1 MNASIELSDE
11 FQAVKLASREHHGN
25 HDNGSSRF
33 HLSKLF
39 IAFVPR
45 KFESLKNA
53 YALFF
58 YDHLID
64 FATFLN
70 PNHFSLHDV
79 VVS

>member
-33 HLSKLF
+33 HLSKLHK
-39 IAFVPR
+39 AFVPR
-45 KFESLKNA
+45 KFESLKKA

-58 YDHLID
+58 L
-64 FATFLN
+64 
-70 PNHFSLHDV
+70 
-79 VVS
+79 

>member
-33 HLSKLF
+33 HLSKLY
-39 IAFVPR
+39 IAFVPV
-45 KFESLKNA
+45 LLH
-53 YALFF
+53 YFF
-58 YDHLID
+58 YDHLMD

-70 PNHFSLHDV
+70 PTHFSLHDV

>member
-11 FQAVKLASREHHGN
+11 FQAVKLASRDHHGN

-45 KFESLKNA
+45 KFESLKKA
-53 YALFF
+53 AL
-58 YDHLID
+58 L
-64 FATFLN
+64 FL
-70 PNHFSLHDV
+70 
-79 VVS
+79 